1 MKLYLPRFC
10 RLGNGVNI
18 NLLLLLLHLAAN
30 HVRFVFLNRK
40 SETDADESWHVYDIE
55 LILAFFVL
63 DIFIELLKP
72 TSKRT
77 PALRVWTV
85 P

>member
-1 MKLYLPRFC
+1 
-10 RLGNGVNI
+10 
-18 NLLLLLLHLAAN
+18 
-30 HVRFVFLNRK
+30 
-40 SETDADESWHVYDIE
+40 VYDIE